1 MHLVDDLLPSSDLV
15 GVETTRN
22 VRVSSSD
29 GVDERRLGDQ
39 QGAGFR
45 RALAVVFDGEVLVD
59 VVLVGA
65 ETGQGSHSETV
76 LELHA
81 SDTDRLEEGGAGGH
95 AGGLIGFGGG
105 AEIRIGD
112 RECVAVQ

>member
-1 MHLVDDLLPSSDLV
+1 MHLVDDLLPSGDLV

-81 SDTDRLEEGGAGGH
+81 SDADRLEEGGAGGH

-105 AEIRIGD
+105 GRD
-112 RECVAVQ
+112 